1 MADYSVCRLDE
12 IDASHGGGFKGV
24 REPLNGTAFG
34 IGVITMPANYAG
46 YPEHDHSADGQEE
59 VYFLLGGS
67 GELDIEGE
75 RVALAPDTFVRV
87 GSGTKRKVLAGPDGI
102 RLLAIGAPEGSYKS

>member
-1 MADYSVCRLDE
+1 MADYTVCKLDDVE
-12 IDASHGGGFKGV
+12 ATYGGGFKGV

-34 IGVITMPANYAG
+34 IGVITMPANYAD
-46 YPEHDHSADGQEE
+46 YPDHDHAADGQEE

-67 GELDIEGE
+67 GVIDIEGE
-75 RVALAPDTFVRV
+75 QVALEPDTFVRV

-102 RLLAIGAPEGSYKS
+102 RFMAIGAPEGSYKS